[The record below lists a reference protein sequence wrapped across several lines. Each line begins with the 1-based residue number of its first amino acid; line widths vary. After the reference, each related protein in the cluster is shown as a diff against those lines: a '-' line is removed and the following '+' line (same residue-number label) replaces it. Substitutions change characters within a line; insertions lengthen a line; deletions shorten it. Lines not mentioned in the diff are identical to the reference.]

1 MRVVVDTNVLI
12 SALVGHGKPRR
23 LVTELLERHQIVSS
37 RQMLAEFS
45 EVMSREKFAEVS
57 RSQLGSFLSIL
68 VRRAVLVSKGL
79 TRKIIAQDP
88 EDDIALGTALKGN
101 ASHLVSADKH
111 LLGLKRFKGVKIT
124 TVEEMLEILGSRITA
139 S

>member
-1 MRVVVDTNVLI
+1 MDTNVLI

-45 EVMSREKFAEVS
+45 EVMSREKFGEVS
-57 RSQLGSFLSIL
+57 RSQVDSFLSIL
-68 VRRAVLVSKGL
+68 VRRAVLVSSGL
-79 TRKIIAQDP
+79 TRRIMIIAQDP
-88 EDDIALGTALKGN
+88 KDDIVLGTALKGN
-101 ASHLVSADKH
+101 ASHIVSGDKH
-111 LLGLKRFKGVKIT
+111 LLGLKRFRGVKIT
-124 TVEEMLEILGSRITA
+124 TVEEMLEILGSRTTA

>member
-1 MRVVVDTNVLI
+1 VDTNVLI

-23 LVTELLERHQIVSS
+23 LVTALLERHQIVSS

-45 EVMSREKFAEVS
+45 EVMSREKFAEVN
-57 RSQLGSFLSIL
+57 RSQTDSFLSIL
-68 VRRAVLVSKGL
+68 VRKSVLVSTGL

-88 EDDIALGTALKGN
+88 EDDIVIGTALKGN
-101 ASHLVSADKH
+101 ASHIVSGDKH
-111 LLGLKRFKGVKIT
+111 LLGLNRFKGVKIA
-124 TVEEMLEILGSRITA
+124 TVEEMLEILGSQNTA